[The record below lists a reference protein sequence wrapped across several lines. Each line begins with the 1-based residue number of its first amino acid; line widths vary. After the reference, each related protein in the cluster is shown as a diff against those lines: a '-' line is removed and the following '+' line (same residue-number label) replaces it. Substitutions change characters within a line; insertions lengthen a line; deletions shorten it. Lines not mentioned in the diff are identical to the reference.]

1 MITHIKIQDFAI
13 IDHLDVDF
21 HEGLNVITG
30 ETGAGKSII
39 IEAISTALGSRAD
52 TTYVRTGKDKAIIQL
67 TLDTSDERS
76 QAFFEENGITPDD
89 EAVIKR
95 EINKTGKSVCRINGE
110 IVPVSL
116 LSKFCRSLADIH
128 GQYDHQSLLNAEQHV
143 FLLDS
148 FGGPELE
155 KVRTTTEEVY
165 HQYVDCSRQLNSLKN
180 NLAAAQRQRDFMSFE
195 LDEINK
201 IKPVLGEDDELTQR
215 ITLLENSQRI
225 FERLSGAYELLFGEE
240 QSVISQLNAVTHQL
254 SDVAEF
260 SADISG
266 FNDQVSDAYYQLED
280 VAEELRRFK
289 DNLTFSPEEL
299 EEAYK
304 RQDLLDG
311 LKRKHGGTLEA
322 VLAYAKEVEQSLTK
336 IDNADAE
343 IEALTRNLGIYRD
356 QLKLASSRLS
366 QLRHDAAELMSQKIN
381 AELLELNFQNA
392 QFVVDFKEQE
402 KTVYTANGIDMVEF
416 LISTNKGE
424 TPKPLAKIAS
434 GGEISR
440 IMLAMKR
447 ITGELDYIPTLIF
460 DEIDSGISGI
470 TASIVGKKLVQIA
483 ENHQVMCITHLPQI
497 AACGEHH
504 YKIQKTDNDESTV
517 STVVPLSEEERV
529 DEIARLLGGI
539 NITETTRESAK
550 ELLALSK

>member
-1 MITHIKIQDFAI
+1 M
-13 IDHLDVDF
+13 
-21 HEGLNVITG
+21 
-30 ETGAGKSII
+30 
-39 IEAISTALGSRAD
+39 
-52 TTYVRTGKDKAIIQL
+52 
-67 TLDTSDERS
+67 
-76 QAFFEENGITPDD
+76 
-89 EAVIKR
+89 
-95 EINKTGKSVCRINGE
+95 
-110 IVPVSL
+110 
-116 LSKFCRSLADIH
+116 
-128 GQYDHQSLLNAEQHV
+128 NAEQHV
-143 FLLDS
+143 SLLDS
-148 FGGPELE
+148 FGGPEIR
-155 KVRTTTEEVY
+155 KVRETTEEVY
-165 HQYVDCSRQLNSLKN
+165 HQYVDCSRQLNQIKN
-180 NLAAAQRQRDFMSFE
+180 NLASAQRQRDFMSFE
-195 LDEINK
+195 LDEIHT
-201 IKPVLGEDDELTQR
+201 IKPVLGEDEELAQR
-215 ITLLENSQRI
+215 IILLENSQRI

-240 QSVISQLNAVTHQL
+240 QSIISQLKATTNQL
-254 SDVAEF
+254 NDVAEF
-260 SADISG
+260 SAEISG

-280 VAEELRRFK
+280 AAEGLRRFK

-311 LKRKHGGTLEA
+311 LKRKHGGSLES
-322 VLAYAKEVEQSLTK
+322 VLAYAKEVEQALTK

-366 QLRHDAAELMSQKIN
+366 LLRHNAAELMSQKIN

-402 KTVYTANGIDMVEF
+402 KTVYTANGIDVVEF

-497 AACGEHH
+497 AACGSHH

-517 STVVPLSEEERV
+517 STVVPLTEEERV

-539 NITETTRESAK
+539 NITETTRESAR

>member
-67 TLDTSDERS
+67 TLDTSDEQS
-76 QAFFEENGITPDD
+76 QAFFEENGITPD
-89 EAVIKR
+89 EETVIKR
-95 EINKTGKSVCRINGE
+95 EISKTGKSVCRINGE

-116 LSKFCRSLADIH
+116 LSKFCRGLADIH
-128 GQYDHQSLLNAEQHV
+128 GQYDHQSLLNADQHV

-148 FGGPELE
+148 FGGPEIR
-155 KVRTTTEEVY
+155 KVRETTEQVY
-165 HQYVDCSRQLNSLKN
+165 HQYVDCSRQLNQIKN

-201 IKPVLGEDDELTQR
+201 IKPVLGEDDELAQR

-225 FERLSGAYELLFGEE
+225 FERLSGAYEVLFGEE
-240 QSVISQLNAVTHQL
+240 QAVISQLSTVTNQL

-260 SADISG
+260 STEISG
-266 FNDQVSDAYYQLED
+266 FHDQVSDAYYQLED

-289 DNLTFSPEEL
+289 DTLTFSPEEL

-322 VLAYAKEVEQSLTK
+322 VLSYAKEVETALTK

-366 QLRHDAAELMSQKIN
+366 LLRHNAADLMSQKIN
-381 AELLELNFQNA
+381 AELMELNFQNA

-402 KTVYTANGIDMVEF
+402 KTVYTANGIDVVEF

-497 AACGEHH
+497 AACGTHH

-517 STVVPLSEEERV
+517 STVVPLTENERV

-539 NITETTRESAK
+539 NITETTRESAR

>member
-67 TLDTSDERS
+67 TLDASDERS

-201 IKPVLGEDDELTQR
+201 IKPVLGEDDELAQR

-254 SDVAEF
+254 NDVAEF

-343 IEALTRNLGIYRD
+343 IEELTRNLGIYRD

-483 ENHQVMCITHLPQI
+483 ESHQVMCITHLPQI

-539 NITETTRESAK
+539 NITETTRESAR

>member
-201 IKPVLGEDDELTQR
+201 IKPVLGEDDELAQR

-343 IEALTRNLGIYRD
+343 IEELTRNLGIYRD

-483 ENHQVMCITHLPQI
+483 ESHQVMCITHLPQI

>member
-67 TLDTSDERS
+67 TLDASDERS
-76 QAFFEENGITPDD
+76 QAFFEENRITPDD

-201 IKPVLGEDDELTQR
+201 IKPVLGEDDELAQR

-254 SDVAEF
+254 NDVAEF

-343 IEALTRNLGIYRD
+343 IEELTRNLGIYRD

>member
-95 EINKTGKSVCRINGE
+95 EISKTGKNVCRINGE

-116 LSKFCRSLADIH
+116 LSKFCRGLADIH

-148 FGGPELE
+148 FGGPEIR
-155 KVRTTTEEVY
+155 KVRATTEEVY

-201 IKPVLGEDDELTQR
+201 IKPVLGEDEELAQR

-240 QSVISQLNAVTHQL
+240 QSVISQLSAVTNQL
-254 SDVAEF
+254 GDVAEF
-260 SADISG
+260 SSDISG

-289 DNLTFSPEEL
+289 DTLTFSPEEL

-311 LKRKHGGTLEA
+311 LKRKHGGSLQA
-322 VLAYAKEVEQSLTK
+322 VLDYAKEVEQSLTK

-343 IEALTRNLGIYRD
+343 IEELTKNLGIYRD

-366 QLRHDAAELMSQKIN
+366 LLRHNAAELMSQKIN

-392 QFVVDFKEQE
+392 QFVVDFKQQE
-402 KTVYTANGIDMVEF
+402 KTIYTANGIDVVEF

-497 AACGEHH
+497 AACGKHH

-517 STVVPLSEEERV
+517 STVVPLTEDERV

-539 NITETTRESAK
+539 NITETTRESAR

>member
-201 IKPVLGEDDELTQR
+201 IKPVLGEDDELAQR

-311 LKRKHGGTLEA
+311 LNRKHGGTLEA

-343 IEALTRNLGIYRD
+343 IEELTRNLGIYRD

>member
-201 IKPVLGEDDELTQR
+201 IKPVLGEDDELAQR

-343 IEALTRNLGIYRD
+343 IEELTKNLGIYRD

-366 QLRHDAAELMSQKIN
+366 QLRHDAADLMSQKIN

>member
-67 TLDTSDERS
+67 TLDASDERS

-116 LSKFCRSLADIH
+116 LSKFCRFLADIH

-201 IKPVLGEDDELTQR
+201 IKPVLGEDDELAQR

-254 SDVAEF
+254 NDVAEF

-343 IEALTRNLGIYRD
+343 IEELTRNLGIYRD

-402 KTVYTANGIDMVEF
+402 KTVYTSNGIDMVEF

>member
-67 TLDTSDERS
+67 TLDTSDDRS
-76 QAFFEENGITPDD
+76 QAFFEENGITPDE

-95 EINKTGKSVCRINGE
+95 EISKTGKSVCRINGE

-116 LSKFCRSLADIH
+116 LSKFCRGLADIH

-143 FLLDS
+143 HLLDS
-148 FGGPELE
+148 FGGPEIR
-155 KVRTTTEEVY
+155 KVRETTEQVY
-165 HQYVDCSRQLNSLKN
+165 HQYVDCSRQLNQLKN
-180 NLAAAQRQRDFMSFE
+180 NLASAQRQRDFMSFE
-195 LDEINK
+195 LDEINN
-201 IKPVLGEDDELTQR
+201 IKPVLGEDEELAQR

-240 QSVISQLNAVTHQL
+240 QSILSQLNMVTNQL
-254 SDVAEF
+254 NDVAEF
-260 SADISG
+260 SSAISG

-280 VAEELRRFK
+280 ASEELRRFK

-311 LKRKHGGTLEA
+311 LKRKHGGSLES
-322 VLAYAKEVEQSLTK
+322 VLAYAKEVEQALTK

-343 IEALTRNLGIYRD
+343 IEDLTRNLGIYRD

-366 QLRHDAAELMSQKIN
+366 LLRHNAADLMSQKIN
-381 AELLELNFQNA
+381 AELMELNFQNA

-402 KTVYTANGIDMVEF
+402 KTVYTANGIDVVEF

-497 AACGEHH
+497 AACGSHH

-517 STVVPLSEEERV
+517 STVVPLTENERV

-539 NITETTRESAK
+539 NITETTRESAR

>member
-67 TLDTSDERS
+67 TLDASDERS

-201 IKPVLGEDDELTQR
+201 IKPVLGEDDELAQR

-343 IEALTRNLGIYRD
+343 IEELTRNLGIYRD

-483 ENHQVMCITHLPQI
+483 ESHQVMCITHLPQI

>member
-39 IEAISTALGSRAD
+39 IEAVSTALGSRAD

-67 TLDTSDERS
+67 TLDTSDDKS
-76 QAFFEENGITPDD
+76 KTFFEENGITPDD
-89 EAVIKR
+89 ETVIKR
-95 EINKTGKSVCRINGE
+95 EISKTGKSVCRINGE

-116 LSKFCRSLADIH
+116 LSKFCRGLADIH

-143 FLLDS
+143 VLLDS
-148 FGGPELE
+148 FGGSEIR
-155 KVRTTTEEVY
+155 KVRETTEEVY
-165 HQYVDCSRQLNSLKN
+165 HQYVDCSRQLNQIKN
-180 NLAAAQRQRDFMSFE
+180 NLASAQRQRDFMSFE

-201 IKPVLGEDDELTQR
+201 IKPQLGEDDELAQR

-225 FERLSGAYELLFGEE
+225 YERLSGAYELLFGEE
-240 QSVISQLNAVTHQL
+240 QSVISQLSSVTGQL
-254 SDVAEF
+254 GDVSEF
-260 SADISG
+260 SQEISG
-266 FNDQVSDAYYQLED
+266 FNDRVSDAYYQLED
-280 VAEELRRFK
+280 VSEELRRFK
-289 DNLTFSPEEL
+289 DSLTFSPEEL

-304 RQDLLDG
+304 RMDLLDM
-311 LKRKHGGTLEA
+311 LKRKHGGTLQS
-322 VLAYAKEVEQSLTK
+322 VLDYAREVETALTK
-336 IDNADAE
+336 IDNADTE
-343 IEALTRNLGIYRD
+343 IEALTRNLNIYRD
-356 QLKLASSRLS
+356 QLKLASARLS

-392 QFVVDFKEQE
+392 QFVVEFKEQE
-402 KTVYTANGIDMVEF
+402 KTVYTANGIDVVEF

-497 AACGEHH
+497 AACGAHH
-504 YKIQKTDNDESTV
+504 YKIQKTDHEESTV
-517 STVVPLSEEERV
+517 STVVPLSEDERV

-539 NITETTRESAK
+539 NITETTRESAR

>member
-13 IDHLDVDF
+13 IDHLEVDF

-116 LSKFCRSLADIH
+116 LSKFCRFLADIH

-201 IKPVLGEDDELTQR
+201 IKPVLGEDDELAQR

>member
-67 TLDTSDERS
+67 TLDTSDDRS
-76 QAFFEENGITPDD
+76 QAFFEENGITPDE

-95 EINKTGKSVCRINGE
+95 EISKTGKSVCRINGE

-116 LSKFCRSLADIH
+116 LSKFCRCLADIH

-143 FLLDS
+143 HLLDS
-148 FGGPELE
+148 FGGPEIR
-155 KVRTTTEEVY
+155 KVRETTEQVY
-165 HQYVDCSRQLNSLKN
+165 HQYVDCSRQLNQLKN
-180 NLAAAQRQRDFMSFE
+180 NLASAQRQRDFMSFE
-195 LDEINK
+195 LDEINN
-201 IKPVLGEDDELTQR
+201 IKPVLGEDEELAQR

-240 QSVISQLNAVTHQL
+240 RSILSQLNAVTNQL

-260 SADISG
+260 SSAISG

-280 VAEELRRFK
+280 ASEELRRFK

-311 LKRKHGGTLEA
+311 LKRKHGGSLES
-322 VLAYAKEVEQSLTK
+322 VLAYAKEVEQALTK

-343 IEALTRNLGIYRD
+343 IEDLTRNLGIYRD

-366 QLRHDAAELMSQKIN
+366 LLRHNAADLMSQKIN

-402 KTVYTANGIDMVEF
+402 KTVYTANGIDVVEF

-497 AACGEHH
+497 AACGSHH

-517 STVVPLSEEERV
+517 STVVPLTDDERV

-539 NITETTRESAK
+539 NITETTRESAR

>member
-165 HQYVDCSRQLNSLKN
+165 HQYVDCSRQLNNLKN

-201 IKPVLGEDDELTQR
+201 IKPVLGEDDELAQR

-343 IEALTRNLGIYRD
+343 IEELTRNLGIYRD

-366 QLRHDAAELMSQKIN
+366 HLRHDAAELMSQKIN

-483 ENHQVMCITHLPQI
+483 ESHQVMCITHLPQI

>member
-52 TTYVRTGKDKAIIQL
+52 TTYVRTGKEKAIIQL

-76 QAFFEENGITPDD
+76 QRFFEENGITPDE

-95 EINKTGKSVCRINGE
+95 EISKTGKSVCRINGE

-116 LSKFCRSLADIH
+116 LSKFCRGLADIH

-143 FLLDS
+143 SLLDS
-148 FGGPELE
+148 FGGPEIR
-155 KVRTTTEEVY
+155 KVRETTEEVY
-165 HQYVDCSRQLNSLKN
+165 HQYVDCSRQLNQIKN
-180 NLAAAQRQRDFMSFE
+180 NLASAQRQRDFMSFE
-195 LDEINK
+195 LDEIHT
-201 IKPVLGEDDELTQR
+201 IKPVLGEDEELAQR
-215 ITLLENSQRI
+215 IILLENSQRI

-240 QSVISQLNAVTHQL
+240 QSIISQLKATTNQL
-254 SDVAEF
+254 NDVAEF
-260 SADISG
+260 SAEISG

-280 VAEELRRFK
+280 AAEGLRRFK

-311 LKRKHGGTLEA
+311 LKRKHGGSLES
-322 VLAYAKEVEQSLTK
+322 VLAYAKEVEQALTK

-366 QLRHDAAELMSQKIN
+366 LLRHNAAELMSQKIN
-381 AELLELNFQNA
+381 AELLELNYKNA

-402 KTVYTANGIDMVEF
+402 KTVYTANGIDVVEF

-497 AACGEHH
+497 AACGSHH

-517 STVVPLSEEERV
+517 STVVPLTEEERV

-539 NITETTRESAK
+539 NITETTRESAR

>member
-67 TLDTSDERS
+67 TLDTSDEQS
-76 QAFFEENGITPDD
+76 QAFFEENGITPD
-89 EAVIKR
+89 EETVIKR
-95 EINKTGKSVCRINGE
+95 EISKTGKSVCRINGE

-116 LSKFCRSLADIH
+116 LSKFCRGLADIH

-148 FGGPELE
+148 FGGPEIR
-155 KVRTTTEEVY
+155 KVRETTEQVY
-165 HQYVDCSRQLNSLKN
+165 HQYVDCSRQLNQIKN

-201 IKPVLGEDDELTQR
+201 IKPVLGEDDELAQR

-225 FERLSGAYELLFGEE
+225 FERLSGAYEVLFGEE
-240 QSVISQLNAVTHQL
+240 QAVISQLSTVTNQL

-260 SADISG
+260 STEISG
-266 FNDQVSDAYYQLED
+266 FHDQVSDAYYQLED

-289 DNLTFSPEEL
+289 DTLTFSPEEL

-322 VLAYAKEVEQSLTK
+322 VLSYAKEVETALTK

-366 QLRHDAAELMSQKIN
+366 LLRHNAADLMSQKIN
-381 AELLELNFQNA
+381 AELMELNFQNA

-402 KTVYTANGIDMVEF
+402 KTVYTANGIDVVEF

-497 AACGEHH
+497 AACGTHH

-517 STVVPLSEEERV
+517 STVVPLTENERV

-539 NITETTRESAK
+539 NITETTRESAR

>member
-201 IKPVLGEDDELTQR
+201 IKPVLGEDDELAQR

-260 SADISG
+260 SSDISG

-311 LKRKHGGTLEA
+311 LKRKHGGTLES

-497 AACGEHH
+497 ATCGEHH

>member
-116 LSKFCRSLADIH
+116 LSKFCRGLADIH

-201 IKPVLGEDDELTQR
+201 IKPVLGEDDELAQR

-299 EEAYK
+299 EESYK

-343 IEALTRNLGIYRD
+343 IEELTRNLGIYRD

>member
-76 QAFFEENGITPDD
+76 QAFFEENGITPDE

-95 EINKTGKSVCRINGE
+95 EISKTGKSVCRINGE

-116 LSKFCRSLADIH
+116 LSKFCRGLADIH

-148 FGGPELE
+148 FGGPELQ

-201 IKPVLGEDDELTQR
+201 IKPVLGEDDELAQR

-225 FERLSGAYELLFGEE
+225 YERLSRAYELLFGEE
-240 QSVISQLNAVTHQL
+240 QSVISQLNAVTNQL
-254 SDVAEF
+254 GDVAEF
-260 SADISG
+260 SSDISS

-280 VAEELRRFK
+280 VSEELRRFK

-304 RQDLLDG
+304 RQDLLDS

-322 VLAYAKEVEQSLTK
+322 VFTYAKEVEQSLTK

-343 IEALTRNLGIYRD
+343 IEDLTRNLGIYRE

-402 KTVYTANGIDMVEF
+402 KTVYTANGIDIVEF

-550 ELLALSK
+550 ELLTLSK

>member
-67 TLDTSDERS
+67 TLDASDERS

-165 HQYVDCSRQLNSLKN
+165 HQYVDCSRQLNNLKN

-201 IKPVLGEDDELTQR
+201 IKPVLGEDDELAQR

-343 IEALTRNLGIYRD
+343 IEELTRNLGIYRD

-402 KTVYTANGIDMVEF
+402 KTVYTANGIDIVEF

>member
-67 TLDTSDERS
+67 TLDTSDEQS
-76 QAFFEENGITPDD
+76 QAFFEENGITPD
-89 EAVIKR
+89 EETVIKR
-95 EINKTGKSVCRINGE
+95 EISKTGKSVCRINGE

-116 LSKFCRSLADIH
+116 LSKFCRGLADIH

-148 FGGPELE
+148 FGGPEIR
-155 KVRTTTEEVY
+155 KVRETTEQVY
-165 HQYVDCSRQLNSLKN
+165 HQYVDCSRQLNQIKN

-201 IKPVLGEDDELTQR
+201 IKPVLGEDDELAQR

-225 FERLSGAYELLFGEE
+225 FERLSGAYEVLFGEE
-240 QSVISQLNAVTHQL
+240 QAVISQLSTVTNQL

-260 SADISG
+260 STEISG
-266 FNDQVSDAYYQLED
+266 FHDQVSDAYYQLED

-289 DNLTFSPEEL
+289 DTLTFSPEEL

-311 LKRKHGGTLEA
+311 LKRKHGGSLES
-322 VLAYAKEVEQSLTK
+322 VLSYAKEVETALTK

-343 IEALTRNLGIYRD
+343 IEALTRDLGIYRD

-366 QLRHDAAELMSQKIN
+366 LLRHDAAELMSQKIN
-381 AELLELNFQNA
+381 AELMELNFQNA

-402 KTVYTANGIDMVEF
+402 KTVYTANGIDVVEF

-424 TPKPLAKIAS
+424 MPKPLAKIAS

-497 AACGEHH
+497 AACGTHH

-517 STVVPLSEEERV
+517 STVVPLTENERV

-539 NITETTRESAK
+539 NITETTRESAR

>member
-30 ETGAGKSII
+30 ETGAGKSLI

-201 IKPVLGEDDELTQR
+201 IKPVLGEDDELAQR

-311 LKRKHGGTLEA
+311 LKRKHGGTLES

-483 ENHQVMCITHLPQI
+483 ESHQVMCITHLPQI

>member
-67 TLDTSDERS
+67 TLDASDERS

-201 IKPVLGEDDELTQR
+201 IKPVLGEDDELAQR

-254 SDVAEF
+254 NDVAEF

-343 IEALTRNLGIYRD
+343 IEELTRNLGIYRD

-447 ITGELDYIPTLIF
+447 ITGELDHIPTLIF
-460 DEIDSGISGI
+460 DEIVSGISGI

>member
-52 TTYVRTGKDKAIIQL
+52 TTYVRTGKEKAIIQL

-76 QAFFEENGITPDD
+76 QRFFEENGITPDE

-95 EINKTGKSVCRINGE
+95 EISKTGKSVCRINGE

-116 LSKFCRSLADIH
+116 LSKFCRGLADIH

-143 FLLDS
+143 SLLDS
-148 FGGPELE
+148 FGGPEIR
-155 KVRTTTEEVY
+155 KVRETTEEVY
-165 HQYVDCSRQLNSLKN
+165 HQYVDCSRQLNQIKN
-180 NLAAAQRQRDFMSFE
+180 NLASAQRQRDFMSFE
-195 LDEINK
+195 LDEIHT
-201 IKPVLGEDDELTQR
+201 IKPVLGEDEELAQR
-215 ITLLENSQRI
+215 IILLENSQRI

-240 QSVISQLNAVTHQL
+240 QSIISQLKATTNQL
-254 SDVAEF
+254 NDVAEF
-260 SADISG
+260 SAEISG

-280 VAEELRRFK
+280 AAEGLRRFK

-304 RQDLLDG
+304 RQDLLDD
-311 LKRKHGGTLEA
+311 LKRKHGGSLES
-322 VLAYAKEVEQSLTK
+322 VLAYAKEVEQALTK

-366 QLRHDAAELMSQKIN
+366 LLRHNAAELMSQKIN

-402 KTVYTANGIDMVEF
+402 KTVYTANGIDVVEF

-497 AACGEHH
+497 AACGSHH

-517 STVVPLSEEERV
+517 STVVPLTEEERV

-539 NITETTRESAK
+539 NITETTRESAR

>member
-67 TLDTSDERS
+67 TLDTSDEQS
-76 QAFFEENGITPDD
+76 QAFFEENGITPD
-89 EAVIKR
+89 EETVIKR
-95 EINKTGKSVCRINGE
+95 EISKTGKSVCRINGE

-116 LSKFCRSLADIH
+116 LSKFCRGLADIH

-148 FGGPELE
+148 FGGPEIR
-155 KVRTTTEEVY
+155 KVRETTEQVY
-165 HQYVDCSRQLNSLKN
+165 HQYVDCSRQLNQIKN

-201 IKPVLGEDDELTQR
+201 IKPVLGEDDELAQR

-225 FERLSGAYELLFGEE
+225 FERLSGAYEVLFGEE
-240 QSVISQLNAVTHQL
+240 QAVISQLSTVTNQL

-260 SADISG
+260 STEISG
-266 FNDQVSDAYYQLED
+266 FHDQVSDAYYQLED

-289 DNLTFSPEEL
+289 DTLTFSPEEL

-322 VLAYAKEVEQSLTK
+322 VLSYAKEVETALTK

-366 QLRHDAAELMSQKIN
+366 LLRHNAADLMSQKIN
-381 AELLELNFQNA
+381 AELMELNFQNA

-402 KTVYTANGIDMVEF
+402 KTVYTANGIDVVEF

-497 AACGEHH
+497 AACGSHH

-517 STVVPLSEEERV
+517 STVVPLTENERV

-539 NITETTRESAK
+539 NITETTRESAR

>member
-76 QAFFEENGITPDD
+76 QAFFEENGITPDE

-95 EINKTGKSVCRINGE
+95 EISKTGKSVCRINGE

-116 LSKFCRSLADIH
+116 LSKFCRGLADIH

-148 FGGPELE
+148 FGGPELQ

-201 IKPVLGEDDELTQR
+201 IKPVLGEDDELAQR

-225 FERLSGAYELLFGEE
+225 YERLSRAYELLFGEE
-240 QSVISQLNAVTHQL
+240 QSVISQLNAVTNQL
-254 SDVAEF
+254 GDVAEF
-260 SADISG
+260 SSDISS

-280 VAEELRRFK
+280 VSEELRRFK

-304 RQDLLDG
+304 RQDLLDS

-322 VLAYAKEVEQSLTK
+322 VFTYAKEVEQSLTK

-343 IEALTRNLGIYRD
+343 IEDLTRNLGIYRE

-402 KTVYTANGIDMVEF
+402 KTVYTANGIDIVEF

-424 TPKPLAKIAS
+424 IPKPLAKIAS

-497 AACGEHH
+497 AACGEQH

-550 ELLALSK
+550 ELLTLSK

>member
-1 MITHIKIQDFAI
+1 
-13 IDHLDVDF
+13 
-21 HEGLNVITG
+21 
-30 ETGAGKSII
+30 
-39 IEAISTALGSRAD
+39 
-52 TTYVRTGKDKAIIQL
+52 
-67 TLDTSDERS
+67 
-76 QAFFEENGITPDD
+76 
-89 EAVIKR
+89 
-95 EINKTGKSVCRINGE
+95 
-110 IVPVSL
+110 

-201 IKPVLGEDDELTQR
+201 IKPVLGEDDELAQR

-343 IEALTRNLGIYRD
+343 IEELTRNLGIYRD

>member
-201 IKPVLGEDDELTQR
+201 IKPVLGEDDELAQR

-343 IEALTRNLGIYRD
+343 IEELTRNLGIYRD

>member
-67 TLDTSDERS
+67 TLDTSDDRS
-76 QAFFEENGITPDD
+76 QAFFEENGITPDE

-95 EINKTGKSVCRINGE
+95 EISKTGKSVCRINGE

-116 LSKFCRSLADIH
+116 LSKFCRCLADIH

-143 FLLDS
+143 HLLDS
-148 FGGPELE
+148 FGGPEIR
-155 KVRTTTEEVY
+155 KVRETTEQVY
-165 HQYVDCSRQLNSLKN
+165 HQYVDCSRQLNQLKN
-180 NLAAAQRQRDFMSFE
+180 NLASAQRQRDFMSFE
-195 LDEINK
+195 LDEINN
-201 IKPVLGEDDELTQR
+201 IKPVLGEDEELAQR

-240 QSVISQLNAVTHQL
+240 RSILSQLNAVTNQL

-260 SADISG
+260 SSAISG

-280 VAEELRRFK
+280 ASEELRRFK

-304 RQDLLDG
+304 RQDLLNG
-311 LKRKHGGTLEA
+311 LKRKHGGSLES
-322 VLAYAKEVEQSLTK
+322 VLAYAKEVEQALTK

-343 IEALTRNLGIYRD
+343 IEDLTRNLGIYRD

-366 QLRHDAAELMSQKIN
+366 LLRHNAADLMSQKIN
-381 AELLELNFQNA
+381 AELMELNFQNA

-402 KTVYTANGIDMVEF
+402 KTVYTANGIDVVEF

-497 AACGEHH
+497 AACGSHH

-517 STVVPLSEEERV
+517 STVVPLTENERV

-539 NITETTRESAK
+539 NITETTRESAR

>member
-67 TLDTSDERS
+67 TLDASDERS

-201 IKPVLGEDDELTQR
+201 IKPVLGEDDELAQR

-240 QSVISQLNAVTHQL
+240 QSVISQLNAVTHQ
-254 SDVAEF
+254 
-260 SADISG
+260 
-266 FNDQVSDAYYQLED
+266 
-280 VAEELRRFK
+280 
-289 DNLTFSPEEL
+289 
-299 EEAYK
+299 
-304 RQDLLDG
+304 
-311 LKRKHGGTLEA
+311 
-322 VLAYAKEVEQSLTK
+322 
-336 IDNADAE
+336 
-343 IEALTRNLGIYRD
+343 
-356 QLKLASSRLS
+356 
-366 QLRHDAAELMSQKIN
+366 
-381 AELLELNFQNA
+381 
-392 QFVVDFKEQE
+392 
-402 KTVYTANGIDMVEF
+402 
-416 LISTNKGE
+416 
-424 TPKPLAKIAS
+424 
-434 GGEISR
+434 
-440 IMLAMKR
+440 
-447 ITGELDYIPTLIF
+447 
-460 DEIDSGISGI
+460 
-470 TASIVGKKLVQIA
+470 
-483 ENHQVMCITHLPQI
+483 
-497 AACGEHH
+497 
-504 YKIQKTDNDESTV
+504 
-517 STVVPLSEEERV
+517 
-529 DEIARLLGGI
+529 
-539 NITETTRESAK
+539 
-550 ELLALSK
+550 

>member
-201 IKPVLGEDDELTQR
+201 IKPVLGEDDELAQR

-343 IEALTRNLGIYRD
+343 IEELTRNLGIYRD

-483 ENHQVMCITHLPQI
+483 ESHQVMCITHLPQI

-539 NITETTRESAK
+539 NITDTTRESAK

>member
-110 IVPVSL
+110 IVPVSM

-201 IKPVLGEDDELTQR
+201 IKPVLGEDDELAQR

-343 IEALTRNLGIYRD
+343 IEELTRNLGIYRD

-483 ENHQVMCITHLPQI
+483 ESHQVMCITHLPQI

>member
-13 IDHLDVDF
+13 IDHLEVDF

-201 IKPVLGEDDELTQR
+201 IKPVLGEDDELAQR